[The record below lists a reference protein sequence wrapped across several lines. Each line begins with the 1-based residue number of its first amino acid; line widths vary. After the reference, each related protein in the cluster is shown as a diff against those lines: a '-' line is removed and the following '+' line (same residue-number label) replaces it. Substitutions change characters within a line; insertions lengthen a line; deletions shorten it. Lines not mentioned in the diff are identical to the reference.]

1 MNPNAKQTN
10 THQTTIQQTQQ
21 GSKTKLQ
28 KKMMC
33 KTASNFNNGMNLT
46 ANTVKADA
54 KPTTP
59 VKNTA
64 S

>member
-1 MNPNAKQTN
+1 MPNRQIHTKPQSSKPN
-10 THQTTIQQTQQ
+10 T